1 MSASRFLLS
10 TVTGSCNLNSNPY
23 RIDGTDQRKT
33 QEKSRSIRYAVAVM
47 AGIPGKSG
55 PPGNQNAFRHGLAWI
70 SQRRVNGVLNST
82 EQVNPRGN
90 SGRLPRRKGRQLQS
104 AFFWDLG
111 EIAENEN

>member
-33 QEKSRSIRYAVAVM
+33 QEK
-47 AGIPGKSG
+47 IPLDSLCCSCNGRHTRQIG

-82 EQVNPRGN
+82 EQSIREEILAG
-90 SGRLPRRKGRQLQS
+90 SLAEKGANFKARS
-104 AFFWDLG
+104 FG
-111 EIAENEN
+111 I

>member
-33 QEKSRSIRYAVAVM
+33 QEKFRSIRYAVAVM

-70 SQRRVNGVLNST
+70 SQRCVNGVLNST
-82 EQVNPRGN
+82 EQSIREEILAG
-90 SGRLPRRKGRQLQS
+90 SLAEKGANFKARS
-104 AFFWDLG
+104 FG
-111 EIAENEN
+111 I

>member
-10 TVTGSCNLNSNPY
+10 TVTDSCNLNSNPY

-82 EQVNPRGN
+82 EQSIREEILAG
-90 SGRLPRRKGRQLQS
+90 SLAEKGARS
-104 AFFWDLG
+104 FG
-111 EIAENEN
+111 I